1 MIRHDNFERSTK
13 DLSSNVPGTSLNF
26 SRGVKVTVGEADWS
40 SRQQSFASNTDAVY
54 LPRSEMSMHSKQ
66 SQINAFVPQHQHQN
80 QNQHQ
85 QKQPQSNQQ
94 IQQQMQASLGA
105 VDNSLNIPSFGNESG
120 RTGSLKPTNTNNLTK
135 NHSIGS
141 SSAGSNIYSSGPSS
155 RYGQRSVVSL
165 LQPGFD
171 ESKEAK
177 CSPVPSSDTSHGSFQ
192 STSIPTNIQANANS
206 TVKSVLTNFDM
217 QKDIPIRDKTM
228 NILSPS
234 SNDKPDA
241 IYFAFYIPSGQAR
254 QNEKTMKQDILF
266 NVHIKIYSHNDEPS
280 NIQTVHST
288 FKWFSEIKFIHDSLG
303 FLHNIQLPMFQVR
316 GENNQ
321 VTDNEIAL
329 AQHYLNSLADTYLNQ
344 DMRSEQSINIL
355 DTFDDE
361 THTLHDKIR
370 MLMLEKS
377 FIHTVFK
384 NNRLENELYATKKH
398 LTETQTAIAQLC
410 WKVDQLTGGGSV
422 MRQSDP
428 VTPNV
433 FSQSP
438 SSPVINSASLYYPN
452 SQLTIPVSNGQKTQ
466 DIIIE
471 FPEIDPNTL
480 VNIAE
485 SILLEKGPLPVG
497 EVGKMLQERTKN
509 LQLSQMLK
517 EKHNGLKK
525 FLEKYADRFI
535 MSSDHPFNPHV
546 YLRRCFSPDKQR
558 DIENGSKAFLEEFK
572 KNKKTRRGNNKP
584 KPMYTYN

>member
-1 MIRHDNFERSTK
+1 MYSFEIYGHLRFNYFLAFFPVSFVS
-13 DLSSNVPGTSLNF
+13 LSFIPLIIFSLPAQSLN
-26 SRGVKVTVGEADWS
+26 T
-40 SRQQSFASNTDAVY
+40 
-54 LPRSEMSMHSKQ
+54 
-66 SQINAFVPQHQHQN
+66 
-80 QNQHQ
+80 
-85 QKQPQSNQQ
+85 
-94 IQQQMQASLGA
+94 
-105 VDNSLNIPSFGNESG
+105 
-120 RTGSLKPTNTNNLTK
+120 
-135 NHSIGS
+135 
-141 SSAGSNIYSSGPSS
+141 
-155 RYGQRSVVSL
+155 
-165 LQPGFD
+165 
-171 ESKEAK
+171 
-177 CSPVPSSDTSHGSFQ
+177 
-192 STSIPTNIQANANS
+192 
-206 TVKSVLTNFDM
+206 
-217 QKDIPIRDKTM
+217 
-228 NILSPS
+228 
-234 SNDKPDA
+234 
-241 IYFAFYIPSGQAR
+241 
-254 QNEKTMKQDILF
+254 LF
-266 NVHIKIYSHNDEPS
+266 IS
-280 NIQTVHST
+280 
-288 FKWFSEIKFIHDSLG
+288 
-303 FLHNIQLPMFQVR
+303 NIQLPMFQVR

-572 KNKKTRRGNNKP
+572 KNKVSLILFILEMYKRSFLSFFVQKLFTEQMYFIFDPSTFHNNLKQKTRRGNNKP

>member
-1 MIRHDNFERSTK
+1 MYSFEIYGHLRFNYFLAFFPVSFVS
-13 DLSSNVPGTSLNF
+13 LSFIPLIIFSLPAQSLN
-26 SRGVKVTVGEADWS
+26 T
-40 SRQQSFASNTDAVY
+40 
-54 LPRSEMSMHSKQ
+54 
-66 SQINAFVPQHQHQN
+66 
-80 QNQHQ
+80 
-85 QKQPQSNQQ
+85 
-94 IQQQMQASLGA
+94 
-105 VDNSLNIPSFGNESG
+105 
-120 RTGSLKPTNTNNLTK
+120 
-135 NHSIGS
+135 
-141 SSAGSNIYSSGPSS
+141 
-155 RYGQRSVVSL
+155 
-165 LQPGFD
+165 
-171 ESKEAK
+171 
-177 CSPVPSSDTSHGSFQ
+177 
-192 STSIPTNIQANANS
+192 
-206 TVKSVLTNFDM
+206 
-217 QKDIPIRDKTM
+217 
-228 NILSPS
+228 
-234 SNDKPDA
+234 
-241 IYFAFYIPSGQAR
+241 
-254 QNEKTMKQDILF
+254 LF
-266 NVHIKIYSHNDEPS
+266 IS
-280 NIQTVHST
+280 
-288 FKWFSEIKFIHDSLG
+288 
-303 FLHNIQLPMFQVR
+303 NIQLPMFQVR

-572 KNKKTRRGNNKP
+572 KNKVSLILFILE
-584 KPMYTYN
+584 MYKRSFLSFFVQKLFTKQMYFIFDLSTFHK